1 MAAVVLISLFIV
13 AALNSL
19 RRVLVEINRHQAL
32 FRRMWDNDRA
42 AEARQRQ
49 EDAAQRAADEQ
60 DHRQFLADTITFGL
74 QQYQDRPAAGGG
86 GARGEPGAGA
96 GASDDGNRDSSPSL
110 SPSPP
115 PATNI
120 HIRMAQAQA
129 AINALRDGGPT
140 DPEEREQ
147 WMRVAVAAV
156 REEFA
161 DVLPGAFDEEADW
174 EVDDDDDDE
183 DQEDDD
189 VDY

>member
-1 MAAVVLISLFIV
+1 MGWERLGE
-13 AALNSL
+13 
-19 RRVLVEINRHQAL
+19 RVR
-32 FRRMWDNDRA
+32 
-42 AEARQRQ
+42 
-49 EDAAQRAADEQ
+49 
-60 DHRQFLADTITFGL
+60 
-74 QQYQDRPAAGGG
+74 
-86 GARGEPGAGA
+86 AGA